1 LLSATLLVFVEVMK
15 EMPITLMTRPF
26 GWDTL
31 AVRIY
36 EMTSEGM
43 WERAALPSVCVVLA
57 GLVPIFLL
65 VRKSEQD

>member
-1 LLSATLLVFVEVMK
+1 MK
-15 EMPITLMTRPF
+15 EMPITLLTRPF

-43 WERAALPSVCVVLA
+43 WDRAALPAVWVVAASL
-57 GLVPIFLL
+57 LPIALL
-65 VRKSEQD
+65 MRESEHT